1 VVTLHR
7 TTGGNLA
14 ELLDRLATSAR
25 DRNQFQGFFRAATAL
40 GRLTAVCLAAI
51 APVLFVG
58 YLIWQPEYITN
69 FAATSA
75 GMLAL
80 GVAFGLEL
88 VGIMWLWVMLRF
100 EG

>member
-1 VVTLHR
+1 
-7 TTGGNLA
+7 
-14 ELLDRLATSAR
+14 
-25 DRNQFQGFFRAATAL
+25 
-40 GRLTAVCLAAI
+40 
-51 APVLFVG
+51 VLFVG